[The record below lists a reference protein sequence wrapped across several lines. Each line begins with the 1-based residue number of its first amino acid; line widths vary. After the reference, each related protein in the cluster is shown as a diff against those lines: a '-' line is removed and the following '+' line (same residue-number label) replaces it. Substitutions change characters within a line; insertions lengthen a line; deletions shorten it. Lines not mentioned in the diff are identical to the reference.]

1 MLYVLLSTGAQPDGP
16 DGPPVSFALAPQK
29 EMLMPAD
36 LAEFT
41 DVTCMHH
48 RSPVRYDLRQGD
60 CVMLKEL
67 GGKWKFATV
76 RHICGEKLEVELED
90 ALKNL

>member
-1 MLYVLLSTGAQPDGP
+1 
-16 DGPPVSFALAPQK
+16 
-29 EMLMPAD
+29 MLMPAD

-76 RHICGEKLEVELED
+76 RYICGEELEIELED
-90 ALKNL
+90 ISGQAVITITKNNIAAIVLD